1 MALAAA
7 MLVAAGLLCLAGCG
21 GQDAGQKEGGSAP
34 ANAAGTGTLRVGV
47 RADVVGFGYFNERAN
62 NYYGLEIDLA
72 RELAS
77 RLGYA
82 DVEFV
87 TVEPDTRK
95 DMLLAGEVDC
105 LVACYSI
112 TDTRTENFDF
122 SPAYYHDRAVIMV
135 ENSSLITD
143 ASDLENKTV
152 GIMSGSNTGPLLA
165 IKLQELGMISEIVE
179 NADEGTQYDGL
190 YVKQVPSY
198 AELSRELEEGTVDA
212 AAMDGNI
219 TQTYIDEDRSILDLN
234 IADQEYGVATQKGSA
249 LSQPVADAIQ
259 SMLDD
264 GTIAALTEKWN

>member
-21 GQDAGQKEGGSAP
+21 GQDAGQKEGGSAS
-34 ANAAGTGTLRVGV
+34 ANANANGTGTLRVGV
-47 RADVVGFGYFNERAN
+47 R
-62 NYYGLEIDLA
+62 
-72 RELAS
+72 
-77 RLGYA
+77 A

-135 ENSSLITD
+135 ENSSRITD
-143 ASDLENKTV
+143 IVELAECTF
-152 GIMSGSNTGPLLA
+152 GAMSGSNTAPQLVL
-165 IKLQELGMISEIVE
+165 KLTDLGFTS
-179 NADEGTQYDGL
+179 GTDDIMNLGDDNQFDTFRL
-190 YVKQVPSY
+190 VQMPSY
-198 AELSRELEEGTVDA
+198 EELSLALEEGRIDA
-212 AAMDGNI
+212 ACMDGAI
-219 TQTYIDEDRSILDLN
+219 AQTYMNEDRSLLDFS
-234 IADQEYGVATQKGSA
+234 ISEQEYGVATQKGSA

-259 SMLDD
+259 AMLDD
-264 GTIAALTEKWN
+264 GTIAGMIDKWN